1 MPHFTDGD
9 HEAQSCVQGHIT
21 NSQQRLGPRSRA
33 LASSPGSAPRCCSGT
48 MSVTMNPS
56 CLFSGHPSC
65 VLHLDHQYVSAVH
78 SPSAAQFSSC
88 LVVQAWALGH
98 AELDMGCA
106 QPCWRNAWGTWW
118 RGGGGIHQDVYA
130 AKNSIACRRDL
141 AGGGGCDL

>member
-33 LASSPGSAPRCCSGT
+33 LASSPGSGT

-65 VLHLDHQYVSAVH
+65 VLHLDHQYVSAIH

-98 AELDMGCA
+98 AELDVGCA
-106 QPCWRNAWGTWW
+106 QPCWRKAWGTWW
-118 RGGGGIHQDVYA
+118 QRGVGGWVDFTRIYLP
-130 AKNSIACRRDL
+130 AKNSTACRRDL

>member
-9 HEAQSCVQGHIT
+9 HEAQSYVQGHIT

-88 LVVQAWALGH
+88 LAVQAWALGH
-98 AELDMGCA
+98 AELDVGCA
-106 QPCWRNAWGTWW
+106 QPCWRKAWGTRW
-118 RGGGGIHQDVYA
+118 RGGGGD
-130 AKNSIACRRDL
+130 SP
-141 AGGGGCDL
+141 GCICSKKFHSMQEGLGWGWRL